1 VQARHHWETYLGDRL
16 VREVGVEYEGYMR
29 GCEMYS
35 AGFEEEGAVRRFR
48 EEIREAMAE
57 AGISV

>member
-1 VQARHHWETYLGDRL
+1 L
-16 VREVGVEYEGYMR
+16 VREIGVGYDGYVR

-48 EEIREAMAE
+48 DETREAMAE
-57 AGISV
+57 EGISV